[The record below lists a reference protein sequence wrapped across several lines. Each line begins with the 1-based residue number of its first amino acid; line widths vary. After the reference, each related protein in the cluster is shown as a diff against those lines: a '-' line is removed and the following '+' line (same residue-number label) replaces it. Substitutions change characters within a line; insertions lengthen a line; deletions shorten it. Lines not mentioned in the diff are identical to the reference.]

1 MRSLGGL
8 ISGVMGGAAKGYT
21 EYAKQRLDVDIKK
34 ELMAAE
40 EEKLLRIDEIKRQRD
55 IRDIPAKGA
64 AETAVQ
70 ADRTTAVGG
79 AETGV
84 LANREDALRAGK
96 AATTK
101 ATAMATGEAE
111 RENLA
116 AYGSNANAR
125 AGARAKASDSESSAT
140 RAQAATTNF
149 ELGMKQDVA
158 KLRRDLKN
166 TKDPALR
173 AELEQQ
179 IKDLSGSLTT
189 KSYSDMVTAAESY
202 RKMAANLRKD
212 AENILEDDDRRTLLD
227 RAQAYE
233 READAILQ
241 ATKGQRLPGNTSQ
254 PVAGARPAAAA
265 SRPWER
271 NWNTPG
277 SGNVTAP

>member
-125 AGARAKASDSESSAT
+125 AGARAKAGDSESSAS
-140 RAQAATTNF
+140 RMQARLAG
-149 ELGMKQDVA
+149 LGIEEKQQIQA
-158 KLRRDLKN
+158 LIREYENPSTSPERKL
-166 TKDPALR
+166 
-173 AELEQQ
+173 Q
-179 IKDLSGSLTT
+179 IKDSLTVRGIIKPGEFDTEKVTTETMDDAGNIT
-189 KSYSDMVTAAESY
+189 KTE
-202 RKMAANLRKD
+202 RTQ
-212 AENILEDDDRRTLLD
+212 RRT
-227 RAQAYE
+227 
-233 READAILQ
+233 
-241 ATKGQRLPGNTSQ
+241 S
-254 PVAGARPAAAA
+254 GAAAPAAGGTSTPVKIN
-265 SRPWER
+265 SRAEFEKLPKG
-271 NWNTPG
+271 TQYQAPDG
-277 SGNVTAP
+277 SIRIKQ